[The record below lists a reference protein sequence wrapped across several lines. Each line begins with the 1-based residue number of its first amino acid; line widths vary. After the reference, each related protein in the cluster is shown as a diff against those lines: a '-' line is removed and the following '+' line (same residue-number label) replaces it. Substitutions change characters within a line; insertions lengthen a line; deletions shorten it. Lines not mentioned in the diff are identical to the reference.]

1 MNNIYGN
8 QNFSWWIG
16 VVENRQDP
24 EKLGRCKVRI
34 FGYHTDDLSI
44 LPTKDLPWAA
54 PMMPI
59 TSASTSGVGVA
70 PVGPVEGTWVVGWF
84 LDGDEKQQPIMMGT
98 FTGKS
103 NKTPTIEKLLIN
115 EEIKAG
121 NVATTSSGTAVYDG
135 AGNTVKLDNVA
146 NADVSLPN
154 YIDIPTVLPH
164 PLNPTQNPTGPLNDP
179 AFASQQ
185 GFSDPNKIYP
195 KIDYAGL
202 PDTNKLA
209 AEDTS
214 HKYFK
219 TKEYYRK
226 NNIQIASSDEVWS
239 EPETAYNAEYPFNQ
253 VIESEAGHVIELD
266 STPNAERIHI
276 YHKSGTYIEIDI
288 NGTMVKKVIG
298 DNYEVCDNNGYVYVK
313 GAYSLTVG
321 GPTKILV
328 QNNADIEVNGN
339 LYVTGHADT
348 LVQSTKTIQ
357 VVAEDIKVSGK
368 SSLELTSDGPVNIQ
382 GSSITMNAKSG
393 AFAAKASKEM
403 ALQSG
408 SSSTASIKGGLE
420 LLFDAATVKTKMG
433 AITVASTKLPV
444 YTPPESK
451 SVLGIS
457 SKSTLTRPDRNQQ
470 IYNGD
475 SLEFDSDA
483 ILKEKI
489 ASGEIVARPMTRGLK
504 IDTNSASTKKAVTVD
519 TSEFDNYGE
528 FPGSLKLSKYFYLR
542 DLCLKGK
549 KSDNQIIEQ
558 KGLTKAQIVGN
569 LKHLAVNVLDP
580 IKDKYSDMI
589 ISSGFR
595 HGTTNSDHFVG
606 QAVDIQFIRHPK
618 SDYYEII
625 KWIRTN
631 IPFKQLLLEYR
642 TEPKGLVVWIHVALS
657 RDGAKS
663 GLPIATFYNDR
674 PSAPGAKNAFVQ
686 LDEITNYLG

>member
-1 MNNIYGN
+1 MHNLYGT
-8 QNFSWWIG
+8 QNFNWWVG

-34 FGYHTDDLSI
+34 FGYHTDDLSL
-44 LPTKDLPWAA
+44 LPTKDLPWAT

-59 TSASTSGVGVA
+59 TSASTSGVGIA

-84 LDGDEKQQPIMMGT
+84 LDGEEKQQPIMMGT
-98 FTGKS
+98 FAGKS
-103 NKTPTIEKLLIN
+103 DKTPTIEKLLIN
-115 EEIKAG
+115 EEIKTG
-121 NVATTSSGTAVYDG
+121 NVATTSSGEAVYDG
-135 AGNTVKLDNVA
+135 AGNPVKLDNAA
-146 NADVSLPN
+146 NVDISLPN
-154 YIDIPTVLPH
+154 YVDVPAVLPH
-164 PLNPTQNPTGPLNDP
+164 PLNPTQDPTGPLNDP

-209 AEDTS
+209 AEDNS

-226 NNIQIASSDEVWS
+226 KDVAVASSNEVWA
-239 EPETAYNAEYPFNQ
+239 EPEPAYNAEYPFNQ
-253 VIESEAGHVIELD
+253 VIETEAGHVIELD

-276 YHKSGTYIEIDI
+276 YHKAGTYIEIDI

-298 DNYEVCDNNGYVYVK
+298 DNYEVCDNNGFVYVK

-321 GPTKILV
+321 GPTKIFV

-348 LVQSTKTIQ
+348 LVQSAKTIQ

-368 SSLELTSDGPVNIQ
+368 SSLEITSDGPVNIQ

-408 SSSTASIKGGLE
+408 SNSTASIKGGLE
-420 LLFDAATVKTKMG
+420 LLLDAATVKTKMG
-433 AITVASTKLPV
+433 AITVSATKLPV

-451 SVLGIS
+451 TVQGIS
-457 SKSTLTRPDRNQQ
+457 GKSNITRPDTNQKT
-470 IYNGD
+470 YRGD
-475 SLEFDSDA
+475 SLEFEADEV
-483 ILKEKI
+483 LKEKL
-489 ASGEIVARPMTRGLK
+489 AAGEVIPGLLTRGLK
-504 IDTNSASTKKAVTVD
+504 IDTNSTSNKTITPVD
-519 TSEFDNYGE
+519 TSEFSNYNE
-528 FPGSLKLSKYFYLR
+528 FPGSLKLSKYIYLR
-542 DLCLKGK
+542 DVVMNKFPLI
-549 KSDNQIIEQ
+549 DQ

-569 LKHLAVNVLDP
+569 LKSLAVNMLDP
-580 IKDKYSDMI
+580 IKEKYPDMI

-595 HGTTNSDHFVG
+595 HGTTNSDHYVG
-606 QAVDIQFIRHPK
+606 QAVDLQFNRHSQ
-618 SDYYEII
+618 SDHYEII
-625 KWIRTN
+625 KWIKEN
-631 IPFKQLLLEYR
+631 VPFKQLLLEYR
-642 TEPKGLVVWIHVALS
+642 TDKGGMVVWIHAAFAAS
-657 RDGAKS
+657 GAKS
-663 GLPIATFYNDR
+663 ALQIATFYNDR
-674 PSAPGAKNAFVQ
+674 PTAPGARNAFVQ
-686 LDEITNYLG
+686 LVEIKKNLG